1 MSLSEVHYRPGNSWL
16 SLRGWRLVHT
26 PVSPARHIRQCPV
39 RSTSHRD
46 TEPGIGRSRVQ
57 VPSALRSSP
66 RCNLTLLGGYSWA
79 LREDGRISTT
89 TSITSE
95 DSIPTARPSGSRWL
109 AGRDR
114 AAPNCRVVAPVE
126 PLATTSIDVAYF
138 ALHRLLPRCG
148 AQASPATSG
157 SLARSGSEV
166 VVASC
171 RLTRLK
177 IPQCR

>member
-1 MSLSEVHYRPGNSWL
+1 
-16 SLRGWRLVHT
+16 
-26 PVSPARHIRQCPV
+26 
-39 RSTSHRD
+39 
-46 TEPGIGRSRVQ
+46 
-57 VPSALRSSP
+57 
-66 RCNLTLLGGYSWA
+66 
-79 LREDGRISTT
+79 
-89 TSITSE
+89 
-95 DSIPTARPSGSRWL
+95 
-109 AGRDR
+109 
-114 AAPNCRVVAPVE
+114 VAPVE